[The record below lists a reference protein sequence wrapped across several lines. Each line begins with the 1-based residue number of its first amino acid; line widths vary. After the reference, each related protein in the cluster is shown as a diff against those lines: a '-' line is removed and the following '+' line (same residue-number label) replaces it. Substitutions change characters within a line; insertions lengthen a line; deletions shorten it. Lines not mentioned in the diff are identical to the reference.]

1 MKKAPIAILLAGV
14 IAFTIFFFKD
24 VFFPVIVEEPVAIVP
39 ETTETEKEAEKET
52 PADHKQETPDDKKP
66 ETIVA
71 PDQNGIEMTLID
83 NGESRQIYQ
92 MLDFDR
98 RLILQVGQQD
108 QYLCSIF
115 CLAYARGIL
124 DGKAAD
130 PYDYYDGD
138 GAVWRWADF
147 EDIALSDPLPEVLQK
162 AYDEIADGRPVILF
176 TRGTYA
182 HIPDHEEYSR
192 TTGDHYVLLIGF
204 KEDADYKDLKAS
216 DFYAVDPTRGYS
228 DSKETFM
235 PWIVLTDEAPS
246 MVHGEYALYASTDKK
261 VHVPVC
267 RAFADS
273 STWDADLKKPI
284 SPDYQEAKR

>member
-1 MKKAPIAILLAGV
+1 MQNMMKKVPIAILLIAV
-14 IAFTIFFFKD
+14 IAFTVFFFKN
-24 VFFPVIVEEPVAIVP
+24 VFFPVITEEPAVITQ
-39 ETTETEKEAEKET
+39 ETVEPKKEEKEETPVDNEKENV
-52 PADHKQETPDDKKP
+52 DMP
-66 ETIVA
+66 E
-71 PDQNGIEMTLID
+71 QNGIELTMND
-83 NGESRQIYQ
+83 PVQSRQAYK

-147 EDIALSDPLPEVLQK
+147 EDIALSDPLSKVLQK
-162 AYDEIADGRPVILF
+162 AYDEIAAGRPVILF
-176 TRGTYA
+176 VKGTYA

-192 TTGDHYVLLIGF
+192 TSGDHYVLLIGF
-204 KEDADYKDLKAS
+204 KEDADYKKLKAS

-228 DSKETFM
+228 DSKNTFM
-235 PWIVLTDEAPS
+235 PWIVLTEEAPAT
-246 MVHGEYALYASTDKK
+246 VHGEYALYASTDKK
-261 VHVPVC
+261 KQVPTC
-267 RAFADS
+267 IAYADA
-273 STWDADLKKPI
+273 STWDTDLKQPI
-284 SPDYQEAKR
+284 SPDYQEEKR